1 MGTEGVLLEI
11 SDLSSGYG
19 KMLVVQHGNLRVDEG
34 EIVSLLG
41 PNGSGKSTLLNTIC
55 GLANTFEGKI
65 VFNGIDITNCRPNDA
80 VRMGIGYSPQIS
92 NVFPS
97 LTAEENLEVG
107 AYIRKGYHKEDLESV
122 LSLFPELEK
131 RRKSLAI
138 TLSGG
143 ERQMLAIARSL
154 ISEPK
159 LLLLDEPT
167 AGLSPKASSTLL
179 RKVTEIR
186 KTGKTILLVEQ
197 NARRALEISNRGYV
211 MVGGSVVFQGIAR
224 DALNDPELAQ
234 LYFGKT

>member
-1 MGTEGVLLEI
+1 LATDGVLLEI

-19 KMLVVQHGNLRVDEG
+19 KMLVVQHSNVRVDKG
-34 EIVSLLG
+34 EIVCLLG
-41 PNGSGKSTLLNTIC
+41 PNGSGKTTLLNTIC
-55 GLANTFEGKI
+55 GLANRFEGKI
-65 VFNGIDITNCRPNDA
+65 MFDGIDITNCKPNDA
-80 VRMGIGYSPQIS
+80 VRMGIGYSPQVS

-107 AYIRKGYHKEDLESV
+107 AYTKKGYRREDLESV

-143 ERQMLAIARSL
+143 ERQMLAVARSL

-167 AGLSPKASSTLL
+167 AGLSPIASSTLL

-186 KTGKTILLVEQ
+186 KRGKTILLVEQ
-197 NARRALEISNRGYV
+197 NARRALEISDRAYV
-211 MVGGSVVFQGIAR
+211 MVGGTIVFDGIAH
-224 DALNDPELAQ
+224 DALNDPELAR
-234 LYFGKT
+234 LYFGTT